1 MLKFKDFI
9 NEKQTDK
16 KNMNLLDKR
25 ASSGVSEH

>member
-16 KNMNLLDKR
+16 NMSLLDKK